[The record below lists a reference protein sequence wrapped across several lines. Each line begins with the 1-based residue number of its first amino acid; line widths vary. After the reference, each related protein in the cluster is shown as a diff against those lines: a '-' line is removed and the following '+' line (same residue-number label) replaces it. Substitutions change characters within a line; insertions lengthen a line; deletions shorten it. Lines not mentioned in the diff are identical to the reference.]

1 MAFKMGEEVLTYQD
15 NCLLADQEACKHFLL
30 KDAPVPEEEASCAVC
45 ETNWFQRL
53 QDVVERSVGTY
64 TTAYPCMSVD
74 REQAHIVPHIYSRCP
89 HCKAPKANH
98 IIQLVKELAT
108 TLVGTNV
115 LEVQEDPGART
126 PLDFDA
132 RLFIS
137 AMAAAYPEMYRDSIK
152 EWSDKTQASDLSGEV
167 IDFITP
173 IKILHFNQK
182 CNLDCSDNGQSH
194 LTRLA
199 VEAFDSESVLG
210 RKPKV
215 WVQLVRTNRVKK
227 NLAKNKGAAKEKPD
241 VEETEATDN
250 LMDEVDGGVLVE
262 SIEPSGSGSKKTAS
276 KKTKS
281 GEVGSAVT
289 ETSARGEESSEQSVL
304 SGNAAKRIWP
314 TLPLSTC
321 YTNTRPEYAK
331 YFVNLGV
338 GKVRELCVLS
348 RSLEL

>member
-1 MAFKMGEEVLTYQD
+1 M
-15 NCLLADQEACKHFLL
+15 
-30 KDAPVPEEEASCAVC
+30 
-45 ETNWFQRL
+45 
-53 QDVVERSVGTY
+53 GTY
-64 TTAYPCMSVD
+64 TTAYPCMSED

-132 RLFIS
+132 QLFIS

-173 IKILHFNQK
+173 IKTLHFNK
-182 CNLDCSDNGQSH
+182 TCNLDCSDNGQSH

-227 NLAKNKGAAKEKPD
+227 NLVKSKGAAKEKPD
-241 VEETEATDN
+241 VEVTEANDN
-250 LMDEVDGGVLVE
+250 LMDEVDRGVLVE

-304 SGNAAKRIWP
+304 SGNAAKRIRP

-348 RSLEL
+348 RSLELRNSAASGVAIKTIPKWIPRQYIHVNSQVLLERIAIVLKDTQPEAPIFSSDLGTQNVQN

>member
-30 KDAPVPEEEASCAVC
+30 EDTSVPEEEASCALC
-45 ETNWFQRL
+45 KTNWFQRL

-64 TTAYPCMSVD
+64 TTAYPCMSED

-89 HCKAPKANH
+89 HCEAPKANH
-98 IIQLVKELAT
+98 IIQLMKELAT

-173 IKILHFNQK
+173 IKTSHFDK
-182 CNLDCSDNGQSH
+182 TCNLDCSDNGQSH

-227 NLAKNKGAAKEKPD
+227 KLGKE
-241 VEETEATDN
+241 
-250 LMDEVDGGVLVE
+250 
-262 SIEPSGSGSKKTAS
+262 
-276 KKTKS
+276 
-281 GEVGSAVT
+281 
-289 ETSARGEESSEQSVL
+289 
-304 SGNAAKRIWP
+304 
-314 TLPLSTC
+314 
-321 YTNTRPEYAK
+321 
-331 YFVNLGV
+331 
-338 GKVRELCVLS
+338 
-348 RSLEL
+348 